1 MELQDFYSG
10 VIQPKDQTFHQWKYG
25 CQNYGPIKN
34 ECCITMF
41 RRFDSRKSTTTK
53 ATAKTYAAE
62 KLSTHQL
69 GKHGRCSLSTIF
81 FLDNCPPIVSTV
93 ATDRLGDQLKKTIP
107 MTKSGFSFLQ
117 VRTMKYEIHVIH
129 GRHPR
134 KDMFARI
141 FWATPRP

>member
-1 MELQDFYSG
+1 MATET
-10 VIQPKDQTFHQWKYG
+10 TF
-25 CQNYGPIKN
+25 
-34 ECCITMF
+34 
-41 RRFDSRKSTTTK
+41 
-53 ATAKTYAAE
+53 KTYAAE

-69 GKHGRCSLSTIF
+69 GKHGRWSLSTMV

-107 MTKSGFSFLQ
+107 MIKSGLSFLQ
-117 VRTMKYEIHVIH
+117 VRTMKYEIHVVH
-129 GRHPR
+129 GRHPH